1 MTDITPVNYYYASA
15 AALKE
20 MSDLF
25 SRLETSL
32 SNYSQATA
40 TGFSD
45 SKKRHDF
52 TSDVYRLIHNMEYQ
66 FSKRADIEADK
77 TTNWTLLEN
86 LKTAAKEFA
95 HKLNSGTLPTDA
107 DKSDLQTKL
116 TAAKAI
122 LIGGDFS
129 AYQNVGIQTPQDA
142 EFNKRLSVMDFTYY
156 YYSRT
161 GEAGLNHELGQLG
174 DAMDLTRRLMT
185 VSNRLDR
192 VMSHNPNTTS
202 DADFINEDGALT
214 GEWDTKFNNIEAN
227 KNAYQ
232 VLQEVKLELQ
242 LLKPQFTGDR
252 EEAINNVLAV
262 IEKDWSATASQKAD
276 LKALWEN
283 DNARRKVSDLIT
295 TNQTFNDINK
305 QKLRKAMFLYQE
317 FIKSAGSVMDRI
329 FESLRGIAS
338 RISR

>member
-25 SRLETSL
+25 TRLQTSL
-32 SNYSQATA
+32 VGYAQA
-40 TGFSD
+40 TGFAD
-45 SKKRHDF
+45 SKLRHDF

-77 TTNWTLLEN
+77 TTNWTKLEN
-86 LKTAAKEFA
+86 LKTAAKDFVQ
-95 HKLNSGTLPTDA
+95 KLNSGSLPTDTEKT
-107 DKSDLQTKL
+107 DFLTKL
-116 TAAKAI
+116 NLGKTI
-122 LIGGDFS
+122 LIGGNFS
-129 AYQNVGIQTPQDA
+129 SYQNVGIQNPQDA

-174 DAMDLTRRLMT
+174 DAMDLTRQLMT

-192 VMSHNPNTTS
+192 VMSHNPNTTTG
-202 DADFINEDGALT
+202 ADFINEDGHLT
-214 GEWDTKFNNIEAN
+214 GAWDGQFNNIEAS

-262 IEKDWSATASQKAD
+262 IEKDWTATTQKAD